1 MSAIVISA
9 HGWRPSWSRAASKT
23 VCRSSS
29 RAASWYGVLPVDT
42 PPIVAAAAVRR
53 ISGVAGDRL
62 EVDLVADAAVGASPI
77 VGHLGP
83 RRAGREAR
91 ARMARLLVVD
101 VAAAGAAVGAHAT
114 GRP

>member
-1 MSAIVISA
+1 MSAIVISD

-42 PPIVAAAAVRR
+42 PRIVAAAAVRP
-53 ISGVAGDRL
+53 ISGVGGDRL
-62 EVDLVADAAVGASPI
+62 EVDLVADAAVGAGPV

-83 RRAGREAR
+83 GGPRREAL
-91 ARMARLLVVD
+91 ARVPRLLV
-101 VAAAGAAVGAHAT
+101 
-114 GRP
+114 